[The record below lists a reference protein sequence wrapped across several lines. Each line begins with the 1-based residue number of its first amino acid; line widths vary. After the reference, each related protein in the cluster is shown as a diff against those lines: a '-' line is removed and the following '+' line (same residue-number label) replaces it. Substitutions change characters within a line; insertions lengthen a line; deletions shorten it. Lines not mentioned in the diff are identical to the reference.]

1 MFKRRREKAVNVTAK
16 CAKEQITDVIAAT
29 ALTVDPEQPR
39 SQCLS
44 SYRPLERS
52 FYPGGGKMRDT
63 GNEVGSNAEEGRKA
77 EGDNW
82 FIVAPRAR
90 QQ

>member
-1 MFKRRREKAVNVTAK
+1 MKYIFLFKNILNAM
-16 CAKEQITDVIAAT
+16 IAERQLF
-29 ALTVDPEQPR
+29 ALEN
-39 SQCLS
+39 
-44 SYRPLERS
+44 S
-52 FYPGGGKMRDT
+52 FLVCSHGS
-63 GNEVGSNAEEGRKA
+63 NEVGSNAEEGRKA

>member
-1 MFKRRREKAVNVTAK
+1 M
-16 CAKEQITDVIAAT
+16 IAERQLFALENSFLVCSHGSNAT
-29 ALTVDPEQPR
+29 SFPVSLI
-39 SQCLS
+39 L
-44 SYRPLERS
+44 PLQ
-52 FYPGGGKMRDT
+52 GGGKMRDT

>member
-1 MFKRRREKAVNVTAK
+1 MKYIFLFKNILNAM
-16 CAKEQITDVIAAT
+16 IAERQLF
-29 ALTVDPEQPR
+29 ALEN
-39 SQCLS
+39 
-44 SYRPLERS
+44 S
-52 FYPGGGKMRDT
+52 FL
-63 GNEVGSNAEEGRKA
+63 VCSHGSNAEEGRKA